1 MLHVS
6 LSNLVHILH
15 GCIFPL
21 SSTSLL
27 RLGMMLLC
35 CHSSSHSASLA
46 TLPDDFELM
55 SNNTYRNFVLREY
68 FIDLLNISHSS
79 LVRSM
84 LYTHHLPSRSRRSKS
99 TARSPF
105 ADRAFTFFRRHTKSI
120 LDRRTI
126 VESNLHIAIQSV
138 CQDRRSSSIDIRMVS
153 SRGIVNLD

>member
-84 LYTHHLPSRSRRSKS
+84 LYTHHLPSRSKRSKS

-105 ADRAFTFFRRHTKSI
+105 ADRAFTFFRRHPKST
-120 LDRRTI
+120 LDRRT
-126 VESNLHIAIQSV
+126 HRRIQSSHCNPISV
-138 CQDRRSSSIDIRMVS
+138 PRSTIKFNRHSHGLIPWNR
-153 SRGIVNLD
+153 